1 MILLLV
7 LLMLTS
13 CTATYMVDDCP
24 VASIE
29 RETMPDGHLHR
40 VIVNCKEP
48 QP

>member
-1 MILLLV
+1 MIWLLLWV
-7 LLMLTS
+7 ILAS
-13 CTATYMVDDCP
+13 CTASPLVDDCP

-40 VIVNCKEP
+40 VIVNCKES